1 MRTVFWGGYFKG
13 KENIMT
19 EIEFLKL
26 YKNKRKLKS
35 IKEAKEKLEIFW
47 DIIFTGI
54 ALEKKVTV
62 KDFGTFEVKKLKSR
76 KIYNIHKNSLYMT
89 KERTAL
95 KFRVKNE
102 FMKIVNKKVS
112 SCNLTDETGIK

>member
-1 MRTVFWGGYFKG
+1 
-13 KENIMT
+13 MT
-19 EIEFLKL
+19 EAEFLEL
-26 YKNKRKLKS
+26 YKKKRKLKN
-35 IKEAKEKLEIFW
+35 IKEAKEKLELFW
-47 DIIFTGI
+47 DVIFTGI

>member
-1 MRTVFWGGYFKG
+1 
-13 KENIMT
+13 MT
-19 EIEFLKL
+19 EAKFLEL
-26 YKNKRKLKS
+26 YKKKRKLKN
-35 IKEAKEKLEIFW
+35 IKEAKEKLELFW
-47 DIIFTGI
+47 DVIFTGI

-62 KDFGTFEVKKLKSR
+62 KDFGTFEAKKLKSR

>member
-47 DIIFTGI
+47 DIIFAGI

>member
-1 MRTVFWGGYFKG
+1 M
-13 KENIMT
+13 
-19 EIEFLKL
+19 IEAKFLEL
-26 YKNKRKLKS
+26 YKKKRKLKN
-35 IKEAKEKLEIFW
+35 IKEAKKKLELFW
-47 DIIFTGI
+47 DVIFTGI

-95 KFRVKNE
+95 KFKVKNE

>member
-1 MRTVFWGGYFKG
+1 M
-13 KENIMT
+13 
-19 EIEFLKL
+19 IEAKFLEL
-26 YKNKRKLKS
+26 YKKKRKLKN

-95 KFRVKNE
+95 KFKVKNE

>member
-1 MRTVFWGGYFKG
+1 
-13 KENIMT
+13 MT

-47 DIIFTGI
+47 DIIFAGI

-62 KDFGTFEVKKLKSR
+62 KDFGTFEAKKLKSR

-89 KERTAL
+89 KERTGL